1 MWVMTAKGGFYSAIR
16 KPDMPKDQIMVRAR
30 RKDDLERLL
39 NAIGDVSDI
48 ISTPNADYAFRVI
61 IPVESWA
68 GYLYNSAREI
78 DYSNFKDASCKGD
91 HSRHK
96 AYIHCWGALLGLQS
110 GSLR

>member
-39 NAIGDVSDI
+39 KTIGSDTAI
-48 ISTPNADYAFRVI
+48 ISTPKADYAFRVI
-61 IPVESWA
+61 IPVEAWA
-68 GYLYNSAREI
+68 QYLYDSAMGI

-91 HSRHK
+91 HARHE
-96 AYIHCWGALLGLQS
+96 AYMDCWAALLRLQRTN
-110 GSLR
+110 LT